1 MKKLLAMVL
10 ALVMTLSLAVSANA
24 AFKDVKDINETY
36 AESAEVLAN
45 LGVFKGYEDGS
56 FNPKGDITRAEV
68 AAIVYRIYTGDV
80 KDVQAKN
87 YETYNKFA
95 DMAGAGW
102 ARGYIGYCA
111 NAAFIKGYPD
121 GNFKPAGKVTGY
133 EALAMILRAVGYD
146 KNNEFT
152 GADWALHVAQIAQK
166 NGILDNVK
174 GVDLNAP
181 ATREVVAELLFRAIN
196 VPMVSF
202 TAAFGYQNVGL
213 STADHKFFTANKT
226 LGSEVFGLAKVSG
239 EISKVSY
246 IDKTTQFTYTEDK
259 KDKTEEVTG
268 VDAGFE
274 NIGYEGYVWTVPGAK
289 KTIAAVSTVYV
300 TGESLGNSTNGT
312 AYDKLTKEK
321 DDAYIADTAA
331 TVYYN
336 GMLVKSS
343 DVTKYTKLVS
353 NVGVKVDFV
362 DNDHNGKTDVVVIT
376 DYNVA
381 EVAGIV
387 KDNTIGT
394 NAVEKDKY
402 YFHDLKVT
410 GSNGSFTKVTG
421 VKESALV
428 CDDELAV
435 NDYVTYVE
443 YNDAYYVVKAPLTT
457 ETFTR
462 INYDKVGGDVTSYVI
477 GGVEYIISDKDTSN
491 AVKTLDKTNLNKK
504 FDLYTDPYGHII
516 YADLSTADVDYLYVL
531 ANNHTT
537 GISKLTDTEV
547 VFSDGSVK
555 TIAVKEIK
563 DVPTGVP
570 ASDYKV
576 GKEFNV
582 NAIANHIYTYTEN
595 TNGSYTLTP
604 AHDGDLDKV
613 DYETKTAQW
622 GKLGVNLSTKVIDL
636 RDEDKV
642 EIYTGYNEIPSL
654 TDAKVCYV
662 ENDKGYI
669 TLAYLTGGTNTE
681 NLKANLIVY
690 KTGYSSTEK
699 IDGEYVYYLDVIS
712 DDKAVEGYKLTE
724 KQYAAIKDLGVG
736 EYYFNTKGNLK
747 EFIAFPETWADAEWS
762 DGAIKINGS
771 YKTLGDEI
779 SYNVID
785 VTKGEVVEISRNTMG
800 SIALK
805 YAEKDVHAYAKYNEA
820 GTAVEKLYIVIG
832 EVAPEGSTVA
842 SYTKGGLNYL
852 VADKKVTN
860 PVKAAEVL
868 NAADFLREAKLDGI
882 VGKPNGKGDGK
893 AEDTAFQLV
902 ATGCETKIDST
913 KDSTLDVTAMG
924 TDMTIK
930 AFYPAGSSNTIDYS
944 SNKTAISENGVLA
957 FVDTYEQSAKNELVF
972 SITNKDSKTAWFHI
986 SLDLL
991 AHTVSVDAKANSEL
1005 TVETKGVNGKTE
1017 NKIIVP
1023 STLAGS
1029 ANLTEAQLLAELT
1042 IGANKGVSYDATAK
1056 TLTITAPCGEKVVYA
1071 VSFVEG
1077 TSGN

>member
-102 ARGYIGYCA
+102 AKGYIGYCA

-133 EALAMILRAVGYD
+133 EALTMILRAVGYD

-152 GADWALHVAQIAQK
+152 GADWALNVAQIAQK
-166 NGILDNVK
+166 NGILDTVK

-196 VPMVSF
+196 VPMVSY

-213 STADHKFFTANKT
+213 STDANKVFTANKT

-239 EISKVSY
+239 EISEVSY
-246 IDKTTQFTYTEDK
+246 IDKTTQFTVK
-259 KDKTEEVTG
+259 SKDTKVTG

-402 YFHDLKVT
+402 YFHDLEVT
-410 GSNGSFTKVTG
+410 APKGSFTKVTG
-421 VKESALV
+421 VKESALA

-443 YNDAYYVVKAPLTT
+443 YNDAFYVVKAPLTT

-477 GGVEYIISDKDTSN
+477 GGVEYIISAKDTSA
-491 AVKTLDKTNLNKK
+491 AVKKLVKENLNKK
-504 FDLYTDPYGHII
+504 FDVKTDPYGHII
-516 YADLSTADVDYLYVL
+516 YADLSKADVDYLYVL

-604 AHDGDLDKV
+604 AHDGDLNKV

-622 GKLGVNLSTKVIDL
+622 GELGVNLSTKVIDL

-662 ENDKGYI
+662 KNDKGYI

-736 EYYFNTKGNLK
+736 EYYFNAKGNLK

-868 NAADFLREAKLDGI
+868 NAADFLREAKLDDI
-882 VGKPNGKGDGK
+882 VGKLNDKGNGKT
-893 AEDTAFQLV
+893 AATAFELV

-924 TDMTIK
+924 TDMIIK
-930 AFYPAGSSNTIDYS
+930 AFYPKATD
-944 SNKTAISENGVLA
+944 TALATSTNGVLA
-957 FVDTYEQSAKNELVF
+957 FVDTTYEQSAKNELVF
-972 SITNKDSKTAWFHI
+972 SITNKDGKTAWFHI
-986 SLDLL
+986 SLELL
-991 AHTVSVDAKANSEL
+991 AHTVSVAPKTGSTVTMGASSEEGIAG
-1005 TVETKGVNGKTE
+1005 T
-1017 NKIIVP
+1017 ISVP

>member
-102 ARGYIGYCA
+102 AKGYIGYCA

-181 ATREVVAELLFRAIN
+181 ATREVVAELLFQSIN
-196 VPMVSF
+196 VPMVSY
-202 TAAFGYQNVGL
+202 TAAFGYQKVGL
-213 STADHKFFTANKT
+213 STADNKFFTANKT
-226 LGSEVFGLAKVSG
+226 IGSEVFGLAKVSG

-246 IDKTTQFTYTEDK
+246 IDKTTEFTVK
-259 KDKTEEVTG
+259 SDKTQVTG

-312 AYDKLTKEK
+312 AYGKLTNEK

-343 DVTKYTKLVS
+343 DVTKYTNLVG
-353 NVGVKVDFV
+353 NVGVKVDFI

-402 YFHDLKVT
+402 YFHDLEVT
-410 GSNGSFTKVTG
+410 GSKGSFTKVTG
-421 VKESALV
+421 VKESALA

-462 INYDKVGGDVTSYVI
+462 INYDKVGGAVTSYVI
-477 GGVEYIISDKDTSN
+477 GGVEYIISAKDTSV
-491 AVKTLDKTNLNKK
+491 AVEKLVKENLNKK
-504 FDLYTDPYGHII
+504 FDVMTDPYGHII
-516 YADLSTADVDYLYVL
+516 YADLSKADVDYLYVL

-563 DVPTGVP
+563 AVPAGVP

-604 AHDGDLDKV
+604 AHDDDLNKV

-622 GKLGVNLSTKVIDL
+622 GELGVNLSTKVIDL

-662 ENDKGYI
+662 KNDKGYI
-669 TLAYLTGGTNTE
+669 TLAYLTDGTNTE

-690 KTGYSSTEK
+690 KTGCSSTDK

-712 DDKAVEGYKLTE
+712 DDKAVEGYKLTQ
-724 KQYAAIKDLGVG
+724 KQYDAIIDLGVG
-736 EYYFNTKGNLK
+736 EYYFNAKGDLK
-747 EFIAFPETWADAEWS
+747 EFIAFPETWSEAEWS
-762 DGAIKINGS
+762 DGAIWVNGS

-779 SYNVID
+779 SYNVIN
-785 VTKGEVVEISRNTMG
+785 VAKGEVVEITRNTMG
-800 SIALK
+800 SIILEN
-805 YAEKDVHAYAKYNEA
+805 AEKDVHAYAKFNEA

-832 EVAPEGSTVA
+832 DVAPEEGSTVA
-842 SYTKGGLNYL
+842 NYTKGGLNYL

-868 NAADFLREAKLDGI
+868 KAEDFLREAKLDGI
-882 VGKPNGKGDGK
+882 VGKLNDKGDGKGDGK
-893 AEDTAFQLV
+893 TADTAFELV
-902 ATGCETKIDST
+902 ATGCEKKILSSAM
-913 KDSTLDVTAMG
+913 STLDVTAMG

-930 AFYPAGSSNTIDYS
+930 AFYPED
-944 SNKTAISENGVLA
+944 TATAKATSTNGVLA
-957 FVDTYEQSAKNELVF
+957 FEDTWNMSAKNELVF

-991 AHTVSVDAKANSEL
+991 DSDCSIAVANDQKVAITPDGKTVNVAPSAADDSSSEAEVLAALKANLRIADTAKVSYAAGKLTVVAECGEAAHTAVYNVAF
-1005 TVETKGVNGKTE
+1005 VNA
-1017 NKIIVP
+1017 
-1023 STLAGS
+1023 L
-1029 ANLTEAQLLAELT
+1029 
-1042 IGANKGVSYDATAK
+1042 
-1056 TLTITAPCGEKVVYA
+1056 
-1071 VSFVEG
+1071 
-1077 TSGN
+1077 

>member
-102 ARGYIGYCA
+102 AKGYIGYCA

-133 EALAMILRAVGYD
+133 EALTMILRAVGYD

-152 GADWALHVAQIAQK
+152 GADWALNVAQIAQK

-196 VPMVSF
+196 VPMVSY

-213 STADHKFFTANKT
+213 STADNKFFTANKT

-246 IDKTTQFTYTEDK
+246 LDKTTQFTYTEDK

-289 KTIAAVSTVYV
+289 KTVAAVSTVYV

-312 AYDKLTKEK
+312 AYGKLVDK
-321 DDAYIADTAA
+321 DNDAYIADKADR
-331 TVYYN
+331 VYYN
-336 GMLVKSS
+336 GV
-343 DVTKYTKLVS
+343 LVS
-353 NVGVKVDFV
+353 GKLTDTIAKINNIGVKVDFI
-362 DNDHNGKTDVVVIT
+362 DNDHNGKTDVVVVT
-376 DYNVA
+376 DYTVA
-381 EVAGIV
+381 QVAGIA
-387 KDNTIGT
+387 KDTTSTGS
-394 NAVEKDKY
+394 NAVEKNKY
-402 YFHDLKVT
+402 YFSK
-410 GSNGSFTKVTG
+410 GIGGYKA
-421 VKESALV
+421 SAV
-428 CDDELAV
+428 CCADELAL
-435 NDYVTYVE
+435 DDLVTVVE
-443 YNDAYYVVKAPLTT
+443 YNKAIYVDKAEFTT
-457 ETFTR
+457 DTFNA
-462 INYDKVGGDVTSYVI
+462 INRDKVGGDQRSYDI
-477 GGVEYIISDKDTSN
+477 G
-491 AVKTLDKTNLNKK
+491 DKTYLVSAKGTTDPDELFTNKYLNKK
-504 FDLYTDPYGHII
+504 VDIYTDPYGHII
-516 YADLSTADVDYLYVL
+516 YAELSKADVNYLFVL
-531 ANNHTT
+531 KNDHTKATT
-537 GISKLTDTEV
+537 GLTDTKV
-547 VFSDGSVK
+547 VFAADAKEDVIGVSKVDGK
-555 TIAVKEIK
+555 T
-563 DVPTGVP
+563 
-570 ASDYKV
+570 
-576 GKEFNV
+576 EFNLGD
-582 NAIANHIYTYTEN
+582 ITPHIYSYTEN
-595 TNGSYTLTP
+595 TNGSYTLKR
-604 AHDGDLDKV
+604 ACEK
-613 DYETKTAQW
+613 ETDFTKSYKAESSQW
-622 GKLGVNLSTKVIDL
+622 GDYGVNKSTKVIDL
-636 RDEDKV
+636 RTGKNNAV
-642 EIYTGYNEIPSL
+642 YTGYAEIPAL
-654 TDAKVCYV
+654 TDAEVHCLV
-662 ENDKGYI
+662 NADGWI
-669 TLAYLTGGTNTE
+669 TLAYLVGGTNTE
-681 NLKANLIVY
+681 DLTADLIVFTTDAN
-690 KTGYSSTEK
+690 KEK
-699 IDGEYVYYLDVIS
+699 KVDGKAYFYLDVVS
-712 DDKAVEGYKLTE
+712 DGKLVENYELTDDQYDYIKA
-724 KQYAAIKDLGVG
+724 LGVG
-736 EYYFNTKGNLK
+736 EYVYNEKGKLDSYT
-747 EFIAFPETWADAEWS
+747 AFTEEWVDAKWS
-762 DGAIKINGS
+762 DGSIKVGDKTFKTISDDVVYKVLDITNGEC
-771 YKTLGDEI
+771 YDLNRVTLGDLGL
-779 SYNVID
+779 V
-785 VTKGEVVEISRNTMG
+785 
-800 SIALK
+800 
-805 YAEKDVHAYAKYNEA
+805 EKDGTVNVKAYLHYDKYNKAVTELYVIVGKTA
-820 GTAVEKLYIVIG
+820 TGAATVKGTNPDYVYAVDNANNKITKHADVEK
-832 EVAPEGSTVA
+832 
-842 SYTKGGLNYL
+842 
-852 VADKKVTN
+852 
-860 PVKAAEVL
+860 VL

-882 VGKPNGKGDGK
+882 VGKLNGKGNGK
-893 AEDTAFQLV
+893 TAATAFELV
-902 ATGCETKIDST
+902 ATGCETKIDSSEM
-913 KDSTLDVTAMG
+913 STLDVTAMG
-924 TDMTIK
+924 TDMIIK
-930 AFYPAGSSNTIDYS
+930 AFYPKATD
-944 SNKTAISENGVLA
+944 TALATSTNGVLA

-972 SITNKDSKTAWFHI
+972 SITNKDGKTAWFHI

-1077 TSGN
+1077 ASGN